1 MAFTLIGL
9 RSEKI
14 VGFPSLR
21 LLKSDIPAA
30 YRFGIRIRILVI
42 LRRSHR

>member
-9 RSEKI
+9 RSEI

-21 LLKSDIPAA
+21 LPWK
-30 YRFGIRIRILVI
+30 VI
-42 LRRSHR
+42 YLQLANLIVSVF